1 MASKTLCVFPRN
13 KYSQQWL
20 CISSKTVL
28 LPLSAVIFQNFPAPY
43 TQACQHLTHETY
55 KILIYLLLCTGTT
68 ITQIDILCTP
78 IHSLINKAS
87 FAGRPA
93 CVKSLNSP
101 TYRADPINYLL
112 QSP

>member
-1 MASKTLCVFPRN
+1 MISKTLCVFTRN

-20 CISSKTVL
+20 YISSKIVF
-28 LPLSAVIFQNFPAPY
+28 LPLSAVILQNCPVPY
-43 TQACQHLTHETY
+43 TQACQHLKHETY
-55 KILIYLLLCTGTT
+55 NILIYLSLCTGTT

-78 IHSLINKAS
+78 FHSLINEAN